1 MSDLFDR
8 FEIKYIINNQKY
20 HILINELKKICKLD
34 KNGIYYNQSIYFD
47 TFDNEFYNDK
57 IEGYKNRI
65 KPRIRAYRN
74 NIYAEPTNI
83 FLEFKIRYS
92 KCIKKERIFIDHEL
106 ANKIIKGYTIN
117 EQILDNNYILQKFNK
132 LKINKNIH
140 PVINI
145 SYKREAYYSD
155 IYRNLRI
162 TFDSQFMSSFLIS
175 GLKLPYGCI
184 NYPLNPNYSIME
196 LKYNKYLPT
205 YFIHLI
211 QKYELQ
217 QQTVSKFGLS
227 LESVKTHIDNL
238 RSRSGLT

>member
-1 MSDLFDR
+1 
-8 FEIKYIINNQKY
+8 
-20 HILINELKKICKLD
+20 
-34 KNGIYYNQSIYFD
+34 
-47 TFDNEFYNDK
+47 
-57 IEGYKNRI
+57 
-65 KPRIRAYRN
+65 
-74 NIYAEPTNI
+74 
-83 FLEFKIRYS
+83 
-92 KCIKKERIFIDHEL
+92 
-106 ANKIIKGYTIN
+106 
-117 EQILDNNYILQKFNK
+117 
-132 LKINKNIH
+132 
-140 PVINI
+140 
-145 SYKREAYYSD
+145 
-155 IYRNLRI
+155 
-162 TFDSQFMSSFLIS
+162 MSSFLIS